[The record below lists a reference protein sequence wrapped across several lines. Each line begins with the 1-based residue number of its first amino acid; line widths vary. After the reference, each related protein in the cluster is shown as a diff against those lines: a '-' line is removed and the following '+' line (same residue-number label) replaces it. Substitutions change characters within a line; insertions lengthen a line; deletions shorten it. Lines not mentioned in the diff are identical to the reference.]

1 MTPDEEVINVNA
13 THRSEVAGNEGL
25 MNETDSSGTMV
36 TVNST
41 GEQSKTKQ
49 RILPRKSVA
58 GK

>member
-1 MTPDEEVINVNA
+1 MIPDEEVINVNA

-25 MNETDSSGTMV
+25 MNETDSSNTIV
-36 TVNST
+36 TVDST
-41 GEQSKTKQ
+41 DEQSRPQQ

>member
-1 MTPDEEVINVNA
+1 MTLDEEVINVNA
-13 THRSEVAGNEGL
+13 THRSEVAGNVGL
-25 MNETDSSGTMV
+25 MNQTDSSGTKI

-41 GEQSKTKQ
+41 GEQRKPKQ